1 MKRPFKKRAQAGYTL
16 IEILIAIGIFS
27 ALSLSA
33 YTALSALSKASAA
46 AEQQSVMLAQ
56 LQRTIARLD
65 ADVRAVVGRPS
76 FDAAPNASVSDFSG
90 QSTSFGAVRSGW
102 ANPLGQPRAQ
112 LQRFQWQFQAGAL
125 QRLYW
130 PTLYPTRRSE
140 VQIESL
146 AVDLEGWS
154 IRYFSPSMGWQSRW
168 PSGPGEALPQAVE
181 FTLNHTHYGE
191 IRRLIVLN

>member
-1 MKRPFKKRAQAGYTL
+1 MRPQFKKRTQAGYTL

-33 YTALSALSKASAA
+33 YTALNALSRASAA
-46 AEQQSVMLAQ
+46 AEQQSLMLAQ
-56 LQRTIARLD
+56 LQQTIARLD

-76 FDAAPNASVSDFSG
+76 FDAVPNASVSDFSG
-90 QSTSFGAVRSGW
+90 QATSFGAVRSGW
-102 ANPLGQPRAQ
+102 ANPLDQPRAE
-112 LQRFQWQFQAGAL
+112 LQRFQWQFQAGTL

-130 PTLYPTRRSE
+130 PTLYPTQRSE
-140 VQIESL
+140 VHVESV

-154 IRYFSPSMGWQSRW
+154 IRYLSPSMGWQTRW
-168 PSGPGEALPQAVE
+168 PSAPGEAWPQAIE
-181 FTLNHTHYGE
+181 FTLDHTHYGE